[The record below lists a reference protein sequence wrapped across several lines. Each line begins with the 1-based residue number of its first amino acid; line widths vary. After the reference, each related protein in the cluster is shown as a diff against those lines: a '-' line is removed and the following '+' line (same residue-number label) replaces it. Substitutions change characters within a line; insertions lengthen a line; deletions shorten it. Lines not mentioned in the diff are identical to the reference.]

1 VTDIT
6 LTKKAELTLTDAER
20 DVLRRALFEMVDGLG
35 DGDQKSWRR
44 FWNWINRATI
54 GEIFSIETWTPR
66 HAGFHKR
73 HMVMETHVFRAQE
86 RIKTFEQFR
95 LWLKIGSG
103 FVDWM
108 AGPKGGVVPVPR
120 SISYRKCDEDVMRQF
135 HEDAIAFLRTAH
147 ATRYL
152 WPHLDAAG
160 GEAMIEAIF
169 SEFDE

>member
-1 VTDIT
+1 
-6 LTKKAELTLTDAER
+6 
-20 DVLRRALFEMVDGLG
+20 
-35 DGDQKSWRR
+35 
-44 FWNWINRATI
+44 
-54 GEIFSIETWTPR
+54 
-66 HAGFHKR
+66 
-73 HMVMETHVFRAQE
+73 MVMETHVFRAQD

-135 HEDAIAFLRTAH
+135 HDDAIAFLRTAH

-152 WPHLDAAG
+152 WPHLNPAAG
-160 GEAMIEAIF
+160 EQMIEAIF